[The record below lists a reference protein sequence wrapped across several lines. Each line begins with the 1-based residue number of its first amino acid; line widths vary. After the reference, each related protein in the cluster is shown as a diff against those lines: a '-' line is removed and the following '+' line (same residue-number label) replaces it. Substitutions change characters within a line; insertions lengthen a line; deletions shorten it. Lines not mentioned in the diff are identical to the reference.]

1 MSGKGSRPRPYSV
14 TQDEY
19 AKNFD
24 LIFRKDRRIEEE
36 QQEEDEAWDFVEQM
50 NKLQQDTKEQK
61 K

>member
-50 NKLQQDTKEQK
+50 NKLKQDTKEQK